1 MERVQTHIKVVRVLC
16 NEEMNDAAN
25 GVWSLLEILAHR
37 PTHELKQHTGGIKR
51 PTNASRNG
59 ACTHTHIH
67 TYTHTHTHTHTHS
80 GKGNERMGSSRGTQ
94 TSPMAEAM
102 RRG

>member
-67 TYTHTHTHTHTHS
+67 TYTHTHTGTHKGTHAHTAAKEMS
-80 GKGNERMGSSRGTQ
+80 AWGAAVEPKQVQWQR
-94 TSPMAEAM
+94 
-102 RRG
+102 